1 MEPPNSEQH
10 SHHHSLSIT
19 SPSCLTKIMENQEKM
34 TLVLDLSLSSK
45 DAEPNRVFSCN
56 YCTRKFYSSQALGGH
71 QNAHKRERRLG
82 HHSPLPLHRS
92 LAMQVHSS
100 IIHKPTSSSVHVGPP
115 FRYKFGGFPVFG
127 RRPPLHPQPAV
138 GRLPVEGVK
147 WDAGANLQL
156 KTEEFK
162 ILDLSLK
169 L

>member
-1 MEPPNSEQH
+1 M
-10 SHHHSLSIT
+10 
-19 SPSCLTKIMENQEKM
+19 KNQEKLN
-34 TLVLDLSLSSK
+34 LVLDLSLSSK

-100 IIHKPTSSSVHVGPP
+100 IIHKPTTSSVVGPP

-127 RRPPLHPQPAV
+127 RRPPLPPQQAV
-138 GRLPVEGVK
+138 RRLPVESGGGVK
-147 WDAGANLQL
+147 WDAGNLQL
-156 KTEEFK
+156 KTKECK

>member
-1 MEPPNSEQH
+1 MN
-10 SHHHSLSIT
+10 
-19 SPSCLTKIMENQEKM
+19 
-34 TLVLDLSLSSK
+34 LVLDLSLSSK
-45 DAEPNRVFSCN
+45 DAEPNPSQDRVFSCN

-100 IIHKPTSSSVHVGPP
+100 IIHKPTTTLVAPP
-115 FRYKFGGFPVFG
+115 FRYKFGGFG

-138 GRLPVEGVK
+138 GRLPAEIK
-147 WDAGANLQL
+147 WDAGNLQL
-156 KTEEFK
+156 KTEDFK